1 MWNADNK
8 FKKNQTFRTN
18 QLLHEV
24 SVLENKFYI
33 SELAQ
38 IFKNTDFS
46 FYETSDLELY
56 LWYYC
61 QSETAHGPQLA

>member
-1 MWNADNK
+1 M
-8 FKKNQTFRTN
+8 N

-56 LWYYC
+56 
-61 QSETAHGPQLA
+61 P